1 MKLTVGAT
9 LIAALAAVVSACEPE
24 CRRGLATAFSDK
36 YYEPI
41 AHTVQLLKPEL
52 VNFKLNVPS
61 QISAAVSEQALK
73 AGIETGVTSAIN
85 KMINTVTGDSLDKL
99 YYSEMFNGPRSFKGD
114 CNNPKRVD
122 RRMPPPGES
131 WTLEECE
138 KMDYICG
145 NPPSICHF
153 LDEIKDRL
161 LNRTRVR
168 LNEYSNGDGI
178 FVRTLDNDVRTAVN
192 NVLSREGAGSLI
204 EDPIVNIMV
213 DDIIVKQLG
222 GMKNWSERDV
232 KNLCLTTDQDSIC
245 NSWDDEIK
253 IEILKWP

>member
-1 MKLTVGAT
+1 MKLTLGAT

-41 AHTVQLLKPEL
+41 AHTVQLLRPEL
-52 VNFKLNVPS
+52 INFKLNVPS

-73 AGIETGVTSAIN
+73 AGIETGVTTAIN

-122 RRMPPPGES
+122 R
-131 WTLEECE
+131 E

-153 LDEIKDRL
+153 LDEIKGRL

-168 LNEYSNGDGI
+168 LNEYANNDGI

-213 DDIIVKQLG
+213 DDILVKQLG

-232 KNLCLTTDQDSIC
+232 RNLCLTSDQDSIC

-253 IEILKWP
+253 VEILKWP

>member
-1 MKLTVGAT
+1 LSFGAT
-9 LIAALAAVVSACEPE
+9 LVAAFVAVVSACEPD
-24 CRRGLATAFSDK
+24 CRRGLATEFAK
-36 YYEPI
+36 RYHIPI
-41 AHTVQLLKPEL
+41 AHTLQGLKTEL
-52 VNFKLNVPS
+52 VNINLAIPS
-61 QISAAVSEQALK
+61 QISAAVSEQALR
-73 AGIETGVTSAIN
+73 AGIENGVTTSID
-85 KMINTVTGDSLDKL
+85 KMIHTVNSDSLDKL
-99 YYSEMFNGPRSFKGD
+99 YYSEMFNGPRAFKGD

-131 WTLEECE
+131 WTLDECE

-168 LNEYSNGDGI
+168 LTDYSTSDGV
-178 FVRTLDNDVRTAVN
+178 FARALANDVRNSVN

-204 EDPIVNIMV
+204 DDPIVNVMV
-213 DDIIVKQLG
+213 DDILIKQIG
-222 GMKNWSERDV
+222 GMKTWATRDV
-232 KNLCLTTDQDSIC
+232 RNLCLTGDQDSIC
-245 NSWDDEIK
+245 NGWDDEIK